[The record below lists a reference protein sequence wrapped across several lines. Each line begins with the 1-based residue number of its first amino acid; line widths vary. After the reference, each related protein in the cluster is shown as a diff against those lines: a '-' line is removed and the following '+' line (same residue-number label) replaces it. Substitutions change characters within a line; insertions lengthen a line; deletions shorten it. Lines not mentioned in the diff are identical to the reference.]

1 MSLHKRFFSRGKGE
15 VASETDPAL
24 AEAHFGSEPEAIS
37 KLDSDPEKSTP
48 VVAIGSDAPQS
59 SSNSQEGFA
68 DDDPALRDIPW
79 HVRRGVSFVDDPT
92 EPTLTFRYFVLSLL
106 FILPGAFLSQMSEKP
121 QTLDS

>member
-15 VASETDPAL
+15 VTSETDPAF
-24 AEAHFGSEPEAIS
+24 AEAHSGSKPEAIS

-48 VVAIGSDAPQS
+48 VIAIGSDAPQP
-59 SSNSQEGFA
+59 SSNSQADFA

-92 EPTLTFRYFVLSLL
+92 EPTLTFRYFVLTLL
-106 FILPGAFLSQMSEKP
+106 FILPGAFLSQMSRKS
-121 QTLDS
+121 QN